1 MTIFVFEIGEQLKL
15 LFSKSD
21 IWKNFWTYWLSLP
34 SCTPVLLYS
43 IQGGICPN
51 IFNSS
56 LPSNFFKEEEIQL
69 LECAKAKNAN
79 NTISLKREICCVKM
93 TGTKDEFKRAEGFP
107 TKSVGPES
115 P

>member
-43 IQGGICPN
+43 IQGGDL
-51 IFNSS
+51 S
-56 LPSNFFKEEEIQL
+56 KYIQQQL
-69 LECAKAKNAN
+69 A
-79 NTISLKREICCVKM
+79 SRPV
-93 TGTKDEFKRAEGFP
+93 
-107 TKSVGPES
+107 
-115 P
+115 

>member
-56 LPSNFFKEEEIQL
+56 LPANLFKEEEIQL
-69 LECAKAKNAN
+69 LECAKAKKRKQHN
-79 NTISLKREICCVKM
+79 ISE
-93 TGTKDEFKRAEGFP
+93 TGDLLRQNDRHEG
-107 TKSVGPES
+107 
-115 P
+115 

>member
-43 IQGGICPN
+43 IQGGDL
-51 IFNSS
+51 S
-56 LPSNFFKEEEIQL
+56 KYIQ
-69 LECAKAKNAN
+69 
-79 NTISLKREICCVKM
+79 
-93 TGTKDEFKRAEGFP
+93 
-107 TKSVGPES
+107 
-115 P
+115 